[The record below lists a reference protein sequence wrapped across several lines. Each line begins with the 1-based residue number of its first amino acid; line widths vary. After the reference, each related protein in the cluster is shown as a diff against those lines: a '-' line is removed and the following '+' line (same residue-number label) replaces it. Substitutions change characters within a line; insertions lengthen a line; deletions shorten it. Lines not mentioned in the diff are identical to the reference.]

1 MLTSNSD
8 RNSFSVSFIIKE
20 VGQDS
25 CQLNEEVSQFHA
37 AVLRLPF
44 VSHNLFK
51 IRSRKSF
58 KRVVT
63 CQFIKEVHLRHQFI
77 CCCVIMLK
85 ARDKRS
91 RLLSLVN
98 LSRKSSQIQASVPYI
113 LPCVILLNFQVQSES
128 INTVVTCQ
136 FIKEISQFQAS
147 VPFHCHV
154 SC

>member
-1 MLTSNSD
+1 
-8 RNSFSVSFIIKE
+8 
-20 VGQDS
+20 
-25 CQLNEEVSQFHA
+25 
-37 AVLRLPF
+37 

-113 LPCVILLNFQVQSES
+113 LPCVIFVKLSSS
-128 INTVVTCQ
+128 IRIDQHCCHLSIYQGNKSVSG
-136 FIKEISQFQAS
+136 ISSFSLPCVMLRSHPRQLS
-147 VPFHCHV
+147 LVNLSRRPV
-154 SC
+154 SFRH